1 MTKYFALST
10 FFTFVLLASFDAKA
24 VTCSTNGGSTNYNAA
39 GAWGCGHVPT
49 SSDDLS
55 IGHAVTSATS
65 ITYQWGPQTIT
76 INSGGYLKI
85 SGNALL
91 QGTVNI
97 VINNGGTLEVTGTL
111 TTQNGGPTITVNN
124 GGTLKAG
131 TLQVNYGSTVT
142 VASGGTASVG
152 TLNTGNDATALFN
165 NNGTTNV
172 SGNMSST
179 GGPITNTGTVNLT
192 GDLTITNS
200 GTSKLTSSGTFNV
213 GGNVYAGN
221 TIQLN
226 PGSGV
231 DSNMTVTGSFYS
243 QTNENIIIGTTGAA
257 TPYANLIVL
266 TNLEATG
273 GGDITINKNG
283 RLVVKKNVLDNAG
296 GDSRLKVNNGG
307 QVYIGGNLTYTGNG
321 SPITNGNP
329 STPAAPKYGL
339 YVNGTTSVNT
349 GSGMTVPTNLGT
361 KQDMHDYDLPFY
373 NFVLGIP
380 NGPLPVKLVYFKA
393 DGSGSSVQL
402 NWATSSE
409 KNFRYFQIERASQD
423 LVFTTIGEVEAKG
436 SSTLT
441 KYSFADEHPL
451 KGSNYYRL
459 KMIDL
464 DEIFEYSPLATA
476 IGKSSSTVNVYPN
489 PVTDK
494 QFTIALDDL
503 VDTPAQ
509 VTVLDGS
516 GTQVLRAELE
526 SNTTTFQLPQNISP
540 GLYYLRI
547 ASSRSQQIIKVAVK

>member
-1 MTKYFALST
+1 MIKNFAFST
-10 FFTFVLLASFDAKA
+10 FFTLILFAGFQAQA
-24 VTCSTNGGSTNYNAA
+24 ATCSTNGASTNYNAA

-55 IGHAVTSATS
+55 ISHSVTSATS
-65 ITYQWGPQTIT
+65 IGYQWGPQTIT

-97 VINNGGTLEVTGTL
+97 VINNGGTFEVTGIL

-124 GGTLKAG
+124 GGTLKVG

-142 VASGGTASVG
+142 VASGGTANVT
-152 TLNTGNDATALFN
+152 TLNTGNDGTALFN
-165 NNGTTNV
+165 NNGTLNV
-172 SGNMSST
+172 SGNMTST

-192 GDLTITNS
+192 GDLTVTNS
-200 GTSKLTSSGTFNV
+200 GTAKLTSSGTFKV

-243 QTNENIIIGTTGAA
+243 QTNENIVIGTNGAA

-283 RLVVKKNVLDNAG
+283 RLVVKKDVKDNGG
-296 GDSRLKVNNGG
+296 GDSRFKVNNGG

-321 SPITNGNP
+321 SPITNANP
-329 STPAAPKYGL
+329 STPAAPEYGL

-349 GSGMTVPTNLGT
+349 GSGMTVPGNLGT

-380 NGPLPVKLVYFKA
+380 NGPLPVKLVYFKTE
-393 DGSGSSVQL
+393 GSGTSVQL
-402 NWATSSE
+402 SWATSSE
-409 KNFRYFQIERASQD
+409 KNFRYFRIERASQD

-441 KYSFADEHPL
+441 KYSFTDDRPL
-451 KGSNYYRL
+451 NGSNYYRL

-464 DEIFEYSPLATA
+464 DELFEYSPVVTA
-476 IGKSSSTVNVYPN
+476 SRRAVSAVNVYPN

-494 QFTIALDDL
+494 LFTIELND
-503 VDTPAQ
+503 VMDTPAQ

-526 SNTTTFQLPQNISP
+526 SNTTAFQLPQNISP

-547 ASSRSQQIIKVAVK
+547 SSGHGQQIIKVAVR